1 MGLKQDDNSGIDNDS
16 FLVAF
21 FKSMEDNV
29 RRNNKFK
36 RSALEEDDHEIDY
49 DDEFEEDENDFR
61 VKRAAAPGRNR

>member
-1 MGLKQDDNSGIDNDS
+1 MKQDENSEIDNES

-29 RRNNKFK
+29 RRNHKFK
-36 RSALEEDDHEIDY
+36 RSALEDDHEIDEY

-61 VKRAAAPGRNR
+61 MKRAAAPGRNR